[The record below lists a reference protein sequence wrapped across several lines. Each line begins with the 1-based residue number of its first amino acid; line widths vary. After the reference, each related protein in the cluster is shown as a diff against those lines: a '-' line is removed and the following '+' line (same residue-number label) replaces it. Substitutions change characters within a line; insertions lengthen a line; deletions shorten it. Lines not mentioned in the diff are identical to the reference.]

1 MSVRWGHEVSEVGG
15 GHGFSGWVN
24 EVEAEGLLRWMRRGF
39 PRKGFC
45 VCNVTQAH
53 NGLDW
58 SPTGLNPDRMFPEL
72 SQEQKEYVLLL
83 TIYSIIYNY
92 TEEITYNLFINSLSM
107 QAIQLFLFV
116 GHLFLF
122 VGHLIHTEIVVGLV
136 PGDV

>member
-1 MSVRWGHEVSEVGG
+1 
-15 GHGFSGWVN
+15 
-24 EVEAEGLLRWMRRGF
+24 
-39 PRKGFC
+39 
-45 VCNVTQAH
+45 
-53 NGLDW
+53 
-58 SPTGLNPDRMFPEL
+58 MFPEL

>member
-1 MSVRWGHEVSEVGG
+1 
-15 GHGFSGWVN
+15 
-24 EVEAEGLLRWMRRGF
+24 
-39 PRKGFC
+39 
-45 VCNVTQAH
+45 
-53 NGLDW
+53 
-58 SPTGLNPDRMFPEL
+58 MFPEL

-116 GHLFLF
+116 GHL
-122 VGHLIHTEIVVGLV
+122 IHTEIVVGLV